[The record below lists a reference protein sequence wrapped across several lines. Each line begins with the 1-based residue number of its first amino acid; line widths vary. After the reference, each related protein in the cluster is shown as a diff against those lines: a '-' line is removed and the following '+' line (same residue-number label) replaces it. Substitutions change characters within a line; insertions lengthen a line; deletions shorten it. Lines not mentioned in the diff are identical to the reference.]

1 MSVVIVDPLY
11 IHVIFSFSLNPLR
24 RLRERVKR
32 AMSSENQRILRKWK
46 EVLVHN
52 GINSSAG
59 QWGIEFT
66 SRRYGFLSIVFFFV
80 MPDGSSGE
88 IFCKWRNTTKRRR
101 SALIGREIDSGEKA
115 EAAAAPCR
123 EKKAKRENE
132 RRGLLREKAM
142 DFRRKTT
149 RLIFKLVRP
158 STEQRVTIQSHGCA
172 SRLVQLCGYLVVG
185 ASLFTSTI
193 EWPSMRDRKS
203 YASPTATM
211 ATTDINF
218 DFNLFNKIK
227 SISGRVFQE
236 TTMFAPWRRQNPLH
250 LSSRSKQKEKNLFP
264 TYFLAYSG
272 VCGM

>member
-123 EKKAKRENE
+123 EKKKRNGKMNVEVYWE
-132 RRGLLREKAM
+132 RKRWISEGKQ
-142 DFRRKTT
+142 
-149 RLIFKLVRP
+149 LV
-158 STEQRVTIQSHGCA
+158 SFSNWCA
-172 SRLVQLCGYLVVG
+172 
-185 ASLFTSTI
+185 
-193 EWPSMRDRKS
+193 
-203 YASPTATM
+203 
-211 ATTDINF
+211 
-218 DFNLFNKIK
+218 
-227 SISGRVFQE
+227 
-236 TTMFAPWRRQNPLH
+236 RRQNNGSPFRVTAAH
-250 LSSRSKQKEKNLFP
+250 RDWFN
-264 TYFLAYSG
+264 YA
-272 VCGM
+272 VI

>member
-1 MSVVIVDPLY
+1 MQIMRGPRNMSVVIVDPLY

-88 IFCKWRNTTKRRR
+88 IFCKWCNTTKRRR

-123 EKKAKRENE
+123 EKKSETGKWTSRSIERESDGFQKENNSSHFQIGAPVD
-132 RRGLLREKAM
+132 R
-142 DFRRKTT
+142 TT
-149 RLIFKLVRP
+149 GHH
-158 STEQRVTIQSHGCA
+158 SE
-172 SRLVQLCGYLVVG
+172 SRLRIEIG
-185 ASLFTSTI
+185 SIMRLF
-193 EWPSMRDRKS
+193 
-203 YASPTATM
+203 
-211 ATTDINF
+211 
-218 DFNLFNKIK
+218 
-227 SISGRVFQE
+227 
-236 TTMFAPWRRQNPLH
+236 
-250 LSSRSKQKEKNLFP
+250 SSRGFSFHFDNWMAVNARQKVLCFSHRNNGDNRHQLW
-264 TYFLAYSG
+264 L
-272 VCGM
+272 